1 MAEIDPMIPKL
12 LSMKQQSQERR
23 LAELKAQMQE
33 LKIKLS
39 EIDAEFAKIDSF
51 EGDLGRL
58 SVENGY
64 LRYLNHRRD
73 SITARIESLK
83 NAADLVQAELRK
95 SVFSQEVLR
104 E

>member
-1 MAEIDPMIPKL
+1 VQTDPIIPKL

-23 LAELKAQMQE
+23 LAEINAQLRVLVQRLADTE
-33 LKIKLS
+33 
-39 EIDAEFAKIDSF
+39 AEAAKIDTYEDGS
-51 EGDLGRL
+51 GRL

-64 LRYLNHRRD
+64 LRFLEHRRD
-73 SITARIESLK
+73 SIKTRIESLK
-83 NAADLVQAELRK
+83 IDAADVQAELRK

>member
-1 MAEIDPMIPKL
+1 METDPIIPKL

-23 LAELKAQMQE
+23 LAEINDQLRVLAA
-33 LKIKLS
+33 KL
-39 EIDAEFAKIDSF
+39 AEVEVEASKIDSF
-51 EGDLGRL
+51 EDGLGRL

-64 LRYLNHRRD
+64 LRYLDHRRD
-73 SITARIESLK
+73 SIKTQIDRLK
-83 NAADLVQAELRK
+83 TDAALVQAELRK